1 MDKELQSIIDI
12 FNKILHI
19 YSIIDKKPKEFG
31 TGDLLYVSEI
41 HAIHVI
47 GINPEINMTQ
57 LAEMS
62 GVTKG
67 AISQTIKRLVAKRY
81 IAKYKTRNNKEVNLR
96 LSDKGYIIFQGY
108 NSFNMEMLLFAEK
121 LYENASPKDLE
132 MVKKLFIIIYEN
144 MKQILDKYDK
154 I

>member
-41 HAIHVI
+41 HAINVV

-57 LAEMS
+57 LAEML

-67 AISQTIKRLVAKRY
+67 AVSQIIKRLVTKRY

-96 LSDKGYIIFQGY
+96 LSDKGYLIFQGY
-108 NSFNMEMLLFAEK
+108 QSFNKEMLLFAEK

-132 MVKKLFIIIYEN
+132 MAKRLFLIIYEN
-144 MKQILDKYDK
+144 MKQILDKFNN